1 MQTLKAGALYFG
13 VVFGAGFAL
22 GTIRVLWAV
31 PTFGTRVAEL
41 LESPLM
47 LVVVI
52 FAARWVV
59 RRFSLPPTLAARLG
73 AGFLALGFLLT
84 AELTMVLA
92 VRRLTLADYIA
103 GRDPVAG
110 TVYVFLLL
118 VFAVM
123 PFLVSRHSPAPPTP
137 RT

>member
-41 LESPLM
+41 LESPVM

-73 AGFLALGFLLT
+73 TGFLALGFLLA

-110 TVYVFLLL
+110 TVYVLLL
-118 VFAVM
+118 LLFAVM
-123 PFLVSRHSPAPPTP
+123 PLAVARN
-137 RT
+137 

>member
-1 MQTLKAGALYFG
+1 MQTLKAGELYFG
-13 VVFGAGFAL
+13 IVFGAGFAL
-22 GTIRVLWAV
+22 GTIRVVWVV
-31 PTFGTRVAEL
+31 PAFGTRVAEL
-41 LESPLM
+41 LESPIM

-73 AGFLALGFLLT
+73 AGFLALGFLLA
-84 AELTMVLA
+84 AELTMVLGI
-92 VRRLTLADYIA
+92 RRLTLAEYIA

-110 TVYVFLLL
+110 TVYVLLLL

-123 PFLVSRHSPAPPTP
+123 PLLVSRHGPASPTS

>member
-1 MQTLKAGALYFG
+1 MRTLKAGALYFG

-52 FAARWVV
+52 LAARWVV

-92 VRRLTLADYIA
+92 VQRLTLADYIA

-110 TVYVFLLL
+110 SVYVLMLLA
-118 VFAVM
+118 FAVM
-123 PFLVSRHSPAPPTP
+123 PLLVSRHGPASPAS

>member
-31 PTFGTRVAEL
+31 PAFGTRVAEL

-47 LVVVI
+47 LVAVV

-59 RRFSLPPTLAARLG
+59 RRFSLPPTIAARLG

-110 TVYVFLLL
+110 TVYVLMLLA
-118 VFAVM
+118 FAAM
-123 PFLVSRHSPAPPTP
+123 PLLVSRHGPASPAS